1 MLVLLALVSISVYT
15 LVVAKGWLEESIAT
29 QINFIPMVSVIVAY
43 VGVGLGFLVI
53 PVLIATET
61 IPVDVRST
69 AFGVFMT
76 LEMLATFIISK
87 LKTTLL
93 ENLGFSGLF
102 ALFSG
107 KKRNTVIYL
116 Y

>member
-1 MLVLLALVSISVYT
+1 
-15 LVVAKGWLEESIAT
+15 
-29 QINFIPMVSVIVAY
+29 
-43 VGVGLGFLVI
+43 
-53 PVLIATET
+53 
-61 IPVDVRST
+61 
-69 AFGVFMT
+69 MT

-116 Y
+116 YYFSNSSRSGVNLAVILLMMTFKPKKEKEIQEDGKDPRMHVRKHNSIMGKFIRENEDTMIRQYVDRMSVRY